1 MELVSNK
8 DKKAIKKI
16 VAEYYGITK
25 NVWRTYSK
33 EYIDVYANYVC
44 VMMYYAGVDAF
55 SLMMDL
61 GVTAK
66 SFNKILEEIDNL
78 NKDEIKETIELIQR
92 ASVTNG

>member
-16 VAEYYGITK
+16 VSNYYGITK
-25 NVWRTYSK
+25 NIWRTYSK

-44 VMMYYAGVDAF
+44 VMIYYVGVDAF

-66 SFNKILEEIDNL
+66 SFNKILNEIDNL
-78 NKDEIKETIELIQR
+78 DKDEIKETIELIER
-92 ASVTNG
+92 ASVKNG